1 MRIEDTLV
9 NFYGFNEFRNNQKE
23 IINSVINQEDT
34 VALLPTGGGKSLCY
48 QLPVIHQKW
57 KAIVITPLIALM
69 EDQVTA
75 LRGRNVS
82 AWTYHSGNDASKN
95 IEVLDQFAHS
105 SYGLLYCSPERLMTE
120 CFIQTVKDISIQL
133 LVVDEAHC
141 ISQWGYNFRPSYL
154 QIGKIRNKLGDV
166 ICMALTATA
175 TVKVLQD
182 IVSVCDMKNPKIF
195 RSSFVRNNISF
206 HVLKYANKWNAL
218 VQLIRETS
226 GSIIVYCRRRRLT
239 IEWSEYLRHSGITAS
254 SYHGGMSFV
263 DRSNTAQEWM
273 SGKIQVMVATNAFGM
288 GIDKEDVRLV
298 IHIDMPPNIEEYYQ
312 EAGRAG
318 RDGNPSLAIFII
330 SEREIKQTL
339 KTTKRNTVSKSEVIQ
354 LMHGIEILS
363 RKEIDKPILVQLKN
377 IAEELNMHPLKVANG
392 LAHLMKVGNLYVS
405 EGLLSPSRVQ
415 FDIDKVKKIV
425 FRNYD
430 TSHYKVAHF
439 LLTRYEN
446 LFELPII
453 IVEEDIASHLG
464 MGVDELERD
473 LSNLEKEGLITY
485 IKRKDSPYI
494 KLISCNI
501 DKEKLHHIRLIID
514 NEWKS
519 LLRIKDFLKL
529 EFTCRQEFILN
540 YFGEKSTRCMQCDVC
555 RTKYKSQ
562 NLLDHIDKNLLLLS
576 NRSNIQT
583 TQFIKGHFLEKDNVA
598 ATLSFLEQER
608 AIDIRNGKVKKA
620 SEIKELL

>member
-9 NFYGFNEFRNNQKE
+9 AFFGFKEFRNNQKE
-23 IINSVINQEDT
+23 IIKSVINHKDT

-75 LRGRNVS
+75 LRGRNVP
-82 AWTYHSGNDASKN
+82 AWSYHSGNDASVN
-95 IEVLDQFAHS
+95 VEVLDHFANS
-105 SYGLLYCSPERLMTE
+105 PYGLLYCSPERLMIGQ
-120 CFIQTVKDISIQL
+120 FIQTVKDISIQL

-154 QIGKIRNKLGDV
+154 QIGIIRNKLDNV

-182 IVSVCDMKNPKIF
+182 IVSVCEMKNPKIF

-206 HVLKYANKWNAL
+206 HVLKYENKWNAL

-254 SYHGGMSFV
+254 SYHGGMSFG
-263 DRSNTAQEWM
+263 DRSKTAHEWM
-273 SGKIQVMVATNAFGM
+273 SGKIQAMVATNAFGM

-318 RDGNPSLAIFII
+318 RDGKASLAIFII
-330 SEREIKQTL
+330 SDSEIKQTL
-339 KTTKRNTVSKSEVIQ
+339 KTTKRNTVSESEVIK
-354 LMHGIEILS
+354 LMHCIEILS
-363 RKEIDKPILVQLKN
+363 GKEIDKPIVVQLKY
-377 IAEELNMHPLKVANG
+377 IAEELNIHPLKVANG
-392 LAHLMKVGNLYVS
+392 LAHLMKTGNLFVS

-415 FDIDKVKKIV
+415 FDIEKVKKIV
-425 FRNYD
+425 FRNYNS
-430 TSHYKVAHF
+430 SHYKVAQF

-446 LFELPII
+446 LFELPIV
-453 IVEEDIASHLG
+453 IVEEDIAFLLG
-464 MGVDELERD
+464 MGVDEVERD
-473 LSNLEKEGLITY
+473 LSNLEKEGLILY

-494 KLISCNI
+494 KLISCLI
-501 DKEKLHHIRLIID
+501 EKEKLHHIRMIID
-514 NEWKS
+514 NEWKA

-540 YFGEKSTRCMQCDVC
+540 YFGEKSTRCMQCDIC
-555 RTKYKSQ
+555 KTKYKSH
-562 NLLDHIDKNLLLLS
+562 NFLDHLDNNLSLLS
-576 NRSNIQT
+576 KRRNIPT
-583 TQFIKGHFLEKDNVA
+583 TEFIKGHFLEKDKVA
-598 ATLSFLEQER
+598 ATLCFIEQER
-608 AIDIRNGKVKKA
+608 AINIHKGIVKKA
-620 SEIKELL
+620 SEFKELL